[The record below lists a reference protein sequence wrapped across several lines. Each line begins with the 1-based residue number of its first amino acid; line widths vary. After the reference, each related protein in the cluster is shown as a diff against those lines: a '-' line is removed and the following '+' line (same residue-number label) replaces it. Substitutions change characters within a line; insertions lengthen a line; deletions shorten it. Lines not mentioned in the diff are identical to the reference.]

1 MSCKY
6 CVHCSM
12 NIHYTMHSAAIREYY
27 CSLGNDFMFNYV
39 HGSCNYFRKE
49 KVTMNTSLIKKVI
62 FNNPATIV
70 LWNDGTKT
78 VVKCCSCELFDPEK
92 GLAMAFAKKMLGN
105 KNDYYKELKS
115 FIPKDSEEEPIRS
128 DLYPYTL
135 NEEINRKLKEIK
147 TGVDNITNYLKPKG
161 EKRK

>member
-1 MSCKY
+1 
-6 CVHCSM
+6 
-12 NIHYTMHSAAIREYY
+12 
-27 CSLGNDFMFNYV
+27 
-39 HGSCNYFRKE
+39 
-49 KVTMNTSLIKKVI
+49 MNTSLIKKVI

-92 GLAMAFAKKMLGN
+92 CLAMAFAKKILGN

-135 NEEINRKLKEIK
+135 NEEIK
-147 TGVDNITNYLKPKG
+147 TGVDNITNYLKSKG

>member
-1 MSCKY
+1 MSCKD
-6 CVHCSM
+6 CVHCTM

-115 FIPKDSEEEPIRS
+115 FIPKDYEEETIVAPFPN
-128 DLYPYTL
+128 LF
-135 NEEINRKLKEIK
+135 NEEIK
-147 TGVDNITNYLKPKG
+147 TGVDNITNYSKPKG